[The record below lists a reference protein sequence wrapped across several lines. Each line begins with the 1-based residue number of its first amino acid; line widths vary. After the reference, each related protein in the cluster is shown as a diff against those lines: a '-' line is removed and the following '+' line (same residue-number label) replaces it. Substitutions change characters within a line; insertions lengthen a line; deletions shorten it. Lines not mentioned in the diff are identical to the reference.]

1 MPHSTA
7 DGAQDEVRLL
17 ASLTS
22 LSPLALGD
30 DARHLI
36 EAGVDGI
43 HVDIGDGHFVPF
55 LTFGPTLVSSLA
67 DSLDARIEVHLM
79 VDDPEA
85 WISEIAKLR
94 VARVWFHLEA
104 TRHPWRVASLIRG
117 AGMQAG
123 LAVNAVTPI
132 AVLQTLGRAVDAV
145 NLLGT
150 DHDFRRGDPQ
160 LDGTIERVREARAI
174 LGQATRLEVDGGVD
188 GTNAAALVRA
198 GADDLVVGR
207 AICGRPDWTSA
218 VRELRV
224 SIADASNMRARRGS
238 LGAAGSTYDPSVDQ
252 ETLDACGIL
261 RPVP

>member
-55 LTFGPTLVSSLA
+55 LTFGLTLISSLA
-67 DSLDARIEVHLM
+67 DSVEARIEVHLM

-85 WISEIAKLR
+85 WIAEVAKLR

-123 LAVNAVTPI
+123 LAVNAATPI

-150 DHDFRRGDPQ
+150 DHDFRSGDPQ
-160 LDGTIERVREARAI
+160 LDGTIERVRAARAI
-174 LGQATRLEVDGGVD
+174 LGQAIRLEVDGGVD
-188 GTNAAALVRA
+188 ATNAAALVRA

-218 VRELRV
+218 VQELRV
-224 SIADASNMRARRGS
+224 SIAAASNMRTRRGS
-238 LGAAGSTYDPSVDQ
+238 RGESGST
-252 ETLDACGIL
+252 
-261 RPVP
+261 